1 MGASCN
7 DQRKA
12 VAICLQRS
20 PCVLIERNTPK
31 KCLEDPELS
40 KDLPELCMAQM
51 KAFLE
56 CKRGMVDMT
65 KRFRGNGA
73 MSTGKYDQQYEKLSN
88 GDFDAREELHKLE
101 TLSNVSKN

>member
-40 KDLPELCMAQM
+40 KDLPELCLAQM

-73 MSTGKYDQQYEKLSN
+73 LSTGKYDQQYDNLSSGN
-88 GDFDAREELHKLE
+88 FDAREELRKLE
-101 TLSNVSKN
+101 TLSSTNKN